1 MVDFLHT
8 VREIF
13 FLNQPQNDFSS
24 AHPRTDNIGCVPESF
39 AWLLSWSFFCFVFA
53 WNSYELVE
61 RHGVIC
67 IRPFFFSLQLE
78 RSKPNKYP
86 SKSEVRVELLAG

>member
-67 IRPFFFSLQLE
+67 IRPFFFFHFSWRDQSQTNILPRV
-78 RSKPNKYP
+78 RS
-86 SKSEVRVELLAG
+86 ELSY